1 MAYFRTWP
9 TGNERSKRLRAE
21 IARLDAQLL
30 GTLEKR
36 AKASRRLGEL
46 RKGQPASM
54 PLGDRA
60 ALHALVA
67 RAAGELPTEAVR
79 EIFREIFGA
88 CLALELPVKVA
99 YLAPEGGPAHA
110 AARGRFGA
118 SPNLVASESTT
129 AAIEE
134 VARSRVE
141 FAVVPLETRA
151 EGPVQATIDALTE
164 SELKIVGDAR
174 RAVEPAPRQQDGE
187 RGRRREGLR
196 DRRRPGLVRCTSSS
210 RSERASRCWT

>member
-1 MAYFRTWP
+1 MVDA
-9 TGNERSKRLRAE
+9 KREMEETRAE

-30 GTLEKR
+30 ATLEKR

-67 RAAGELPTEAVR
+67 RASGELPTEAVR
-79 EIFREIFGA
+79 EIFREIFSA
-88 CLALELPVKVA
+88 CLSLELPVRVA
-99 YLAPEGGPAHA
+99 YLAPEGGAAHA

-118 SPNLVASESTT
+118 SPNLVSSDSTD

-134 VARSRVE
+134 VSAEPRRSYRGRS
-141 FAVVPLETRA
+141 P
-151 EGPVQATIDALTE
+151 
-164 SELKIVGDAR
+164 SR
-174 RAVEPAPRQQDGE
+174 RAPRDPS
-187 RGRRREGLR
+187 RRRSMR
-196 DRRRPGLVRCTSSS
+196 SQRASS
-210 RSERASRCWT
+210 RSWRR